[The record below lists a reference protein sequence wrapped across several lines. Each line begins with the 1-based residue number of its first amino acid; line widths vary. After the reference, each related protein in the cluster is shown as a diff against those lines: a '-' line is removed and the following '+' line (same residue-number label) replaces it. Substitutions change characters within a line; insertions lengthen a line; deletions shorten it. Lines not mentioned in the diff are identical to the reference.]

1 MWRLI
6 LAAKNFL
13 SNPISFNAYQLV
25 LLSTVCCIYRHFI
38 WKKLCSFFD
47 SPSSFEMRF
56 QLSSLR
62 STLNVSAA
70 LRQVV
75 SRTPWYAK
83 RKSYKVLFWREITPL
98 AVPIFLENTCVL
110 LMGVLSTFLVSWLGK
125 EAMAGVGLADSFN
138 MVIMAFFAA
147 IDLGTTV
154 VVAFSLGKRDRR
166 RARAAARQSLVI
178 MTIFAVVLAAIIHY
192 FGEQIINVVAGEATP
207 EVKALALTYLELTV
221 LSYPAA
227 AIALIGSGA
236 LRGAGNTKIPLLIN
250 GGMNILNIIIS
261 SILIYGIFSWQGL
274 GFAGAGLGLTISR
287 YIGAVAIIWVLMIGF
302 NPALRIPLKS
312 YFKPLNFAIIWE
324 VMGIGIPASIE
335 SVLFNGGKLLT
346 QMFVSGMGTSVIA
359 GNFIA
364 FSIAALINLP
374 GNALGSASTIITGRR
389 LGNGQIAQAE
399 IQLRHVFWLSTIGL
413 TAIAWLSAPFA
424 GLMASFYTRDQD
436 VKEVIVVL
444 IWLNAAFMPIWAA
457 SWVLPSGFKGAR
469 DVRFAMWVSMLG
481 MWGCRV
487 VAGYT
492 LGIVLDWG
500 VVGVWMGM
508 FFDWAVRAA
517 LFYWRMITGRWLWKY
532 PRPEREKSIKQPVAS
547 E

>member
-1 MWRLI
+1 M
-6 LAAKNFL
+6 
-13 SNPISFNAYQLV
+13 
-25 LLSTVCCIYRHFI
+25 
-38 WKKLCSFFD
+38 
-47 SPSSFEMRF
+47 
-56 QLSSLR
+56 
-62 STLNVSAA
+62 
-70 LRQVV
+70 
-75 SRTPWYAK
+75 RTPWYRK
-83 RKSYKVLFWREITPL
+83 RKSYRVLFWREITPL

-110 LMGVLSTFLVSWLGK
+110 MMGVLSTFLVSWLGK

-138 MVIMAFFAA
+138 MVVMSFFAA

-154 VVAFSLGKRDRR
+154 VVAFSLGKLDGE
-166 RARAAARQSLVI
+166 RARAATRQSLVI
-178 MTIFAVVLAAIIHY
+178 MTLFSIALAAVIHY
-192 FGEQIINVVAGEATP
+192 YGTEIIDFIAGAATA

-250 GGMNILNIIIS
+250 GGMNILNILIS
-261 SILIYGIFSWQGL
+261 SVLIYGLFGWKGM

-312 YFKPLNFAIIWE
+312 YFEKLNFGIIWE

-346 QMFVSGMGTSVIA
+346 QMFVAGMGTNVIA

-364 FSIAALINLP
+364 FSVAALINLP
-374 GNALGSASTIITGRR
+374 GNALGSASTIITGKR
-389 LGNGQIAQAE
+389 LGKGQISQAE
-399 IQLRHVFWLSTIGL
+399 RQLRHVFWLSTLLL
-413 TAIAWLSAPFA
+413 TVLAWGTAPFA
-424 GLMASFYTRDQD
+424 GLFASFYTQEDD
-436 VKEVIVVL
+436 VKEVVKVL
-444 IWLNAAFMPIWAA
+444 LWLNAAFMPIWAA
-457 SWVLPSGFKGAR
+457 SWVLPAGLKGAR
-469 DVRFAMWVSMLG
+469 DARFAMWVSMLG

-492 LGIVLDWG
+492 LGIMLGMG
-500 VVGVWMGM
+500 VVGVWLGM
-508 FFDWAVRAA
+508 FLDWAVRGA
-517 LFYWRMITGRWLWKY
+517 LFYWRMVSGRWLWKY
-532 PRPEREKSIKQPVAS
+532 PKPQKSTISAQNG